1 MKRYTFTVALVLALA
16 LLLGGMSALAD
27 STITVQGVGIVHV
40 DADRVS
46 FSIGVREVA
55 SDVMTAQGAVNEKIA
70 DVIDAMKA
78 LGIEDDAISTN
89 GIGIYPNYNYDSMD
103 GSEIITGYTAY
114 NNISVTVK
122 DVANSGKYIDAA
134 FAAGANSLDYV
145 EFSAADIA
153 EASDRALALA
163 VSNATDKAQVLAEAA
178 GLELGEVLEVREGS
192 GIGYDVPTLYAKNE
206 TDAGAGT
213 EVLASKQSV
222 SASVTMIF
230 STAE

>member
-1 MKRYTFTVALVLALA
+1 MVLTLV

-27 STITVQGVGIVHV
+27 STITVQGVGIVQV

-55 SDVMTAQGAVNEKIA
+55 SEVMTAQSAVNEKIGA
-70 DVIDAMKA
+70 VIDAMKA

-89 GIGIYPNYNYDSMD
+89 SIGIYPNYNYDSND
-103 GSEIITGYTAY
+103 GSEIVSGYTAY

-145 EFSAADIA
+145 EFSAADIEA
-153 EASDRALALA
+153 ASDRALELA
-163 VSNATDKAQVLAEAA
+163 VSNATDKAKVLAEAA
-178 GLELGEVLEVREGS
+178 GLKLGEVLEIREGS
-192 GIGYDVPTLYAKNE
+192 GASYDVPTLYAKNE
-206 TDAGAGT
+206 MDAGAGT

-222 SASVTMIF
+222 SASVTMTF
-230 STAE
+230 AAAH